1 MSLHSGLEFHEKLGG
16 IFGFSG
22 YLFPLTGKIIKN
34 KLYIKKWTVW
44 LFLYLLSIKKIKLIK

>member
-1 MSLHSGLEFHEKLGG
+1 MSLHSGLEFYEKLGG

-34 KLYIKKWTVW
+34 EFYINKWINY
-44 LFLYLLSIKKIKLIK
+44 FYQ